1 MQWRIPRFIFSF
13 FQNFFSNA
21 RQNCKVHTVHLQVS
35 FDPVRDY
42 FLSLSVQNSD
52 CVMPART
59 RSDYDW
65 INLVHALQH
74 QLVSLN
80 EQLSHPTNEE
90 LRSVILRR
98 SLVRRMIRMLHT
110 FQTLIRETE
119 PEPPA
124 QA

>member
-1 MQWRIPRFIFSF
+1 
-13 FQNFFSNA
+13 
-21 RQNCKVHTVHLQVS
+21 
-35 FDPVRDY
+35 
-42 FLSLSVQNSD
+42 
-52 CVMPART
+52 MPART